1 MSLRDKLMTELES
14 LELDSNENAV
24 TELVKCALDDIES
37 RINDIVRNLRI
48 ESVSDL
54 DQISEAYSI
63 ADKLSDDLY

>member
-1 MSLRDKLMTELES
+1 MNLRNKLMAELES
-14 LELDSNENAV
+14 LELGNNENAV
-24 TELVKCALDDIES
+24 AELVKSALDDIES
-37 RINDIVRNLRI
+37 RINDIFRNLRI